1 MRTVTVRLP
10 AAGFSDAMADMRE
23 WLDQN
28 RCEPSK
34 SKYNQEREAIVVS
47 IDFLDD
53 KQGEEFAWR
62 FENGEPHPTSLAG
75 I

>member
-28 RCEPSK
+28 RYEPSK
-34 SKYNQEREAIVVS
+34 FKYDQ
-47 IDFLDD
+47 DD
-53 KQGEEFAWR
+53 SSSPRSASAASDPR
-62 FENGEPHPTSLAG
+62 FE

>member
-28 RCEPSK
+28 RYEPSK
-34 SKYNQEREAIVVS
+34 FKYDQESDAVVLSIEFLEDEQAEA
-47 IDFLDD
+47 FARRFDD
-53 KQGEEFAWR
+53 TGR
-62 FENGEPHPTSLAG
+62 HPPSPAG